1 MPVYAVVP
9 TSTIDLQLSSGKEI
23 PIEIR
28 DKMEVICVDGAI
40 VAPVD
45 SDVYNP
51 AFDVTPHQYITAII
65 TEKGICYPPF
75 SESLKKIV
83 TACLVFSK
91 VQFCLLY
98 YARDSSNQKLLLK
111 RHNTRF
117 HSLIVTDS

>member
-1 MPVYAVVP
+1 MQLAVVAHENHVPVYAVVP

-40 VAPVD
+40 VAPID
-45 SDVYNP
+45 SEVYNP

-83 TACLVFSK
+83 TACFVFSK
-91 VQFCLLY
+91 VQFVLGMMLKIVLLEI
-98 YARDSSNQKLLLK
+98 RVKG
-111 RHNTRF
+111 R
-117 HSLIVTDS
+117 I

>member
-45 SDVYNP
+45 SEVYNP

-83 TACLVFSK
+83 TACFVFSK
-91 VQFCLLY
+91 VQFVLGMILRKDIEVY
-98 YARDSSNQKLLLK
+98 SIPIDRNEGK
-111 RHNTRF
+111 
-117 HSLIVTDS
+117 

>member
-45 SDVYNP
+45 SEVYNP

-83 TACLVFSK
+83 TACFVFSK
-91 VQFCLLY
+91 VQFVLGMMLKIVLLEI
-98 YARDSSNQKLLLK
+98 RVKG
-111 RHNTRF
+111 R
-117 HSLIVTDS
+117 I